1 MKKLEN
7 KVAII
12 TGGGAG
18 LGKGAAIAMAKEGA
32 LIVIAEKNLSVA
44 EETVSIIRSMGAKAL
59 AIQCDV
65 GIRDQVNSCV
75 DLTVKEYGTVD
86 ILLNN
91 AMAAKPNNR
100 VENISDDEL
109 DFALRSGLYGVLYFM
124 QAVFPIFKEK
134 NYGKIINVGS
144 GTAMEGV
151 EGRGAY
157 ASVKGAVHSLTRT
170 AGREWGEFGITVN
183 MISPIALNSHAEADM
198 KINPEKYE
206 MVAKKAP
213 LRRWGRAEQDFGRT
227 VVWLASEDA
236 DYITTNNILLDGGL
250 ALTR

>member
-1 MKKLEN
+1 MKRLEH

-18 LGKGAAIAMAKEGA
+18 LGQGAAIAMAKEGA
-32 LIVIAEKNLSVA
+32 LISIAEINLSA
-44 EETVSIIRSMGAKAL
+44 CEETVSIIRSKGGKAL
-59 AIQCDV
+59 GIQCDV
-65 GIRDQVNSCV
+65 GVREQVNSCV
-75 DLTVKEYGTVD
+75 EMTVKEFGTID

-109 DFALRSGLYGVLYFM
+109 DFDLRSGLYGVLYFM
-124 QAVFPIFKEK
+124 QAVFPIFRAKK
-134 NYGKIINVGS
+134 YGKIINVGS

-157 ASVKGAVHSLTRT
+157 GSVKGAVLSLTRT

-198 KINPEKYE
+198 KTNPEKYE

-236 DYITTNNILLDGGL
+236 DYITTNNILVDGGL